1 MKSFS
6 ILINLEVVR
15 GVRRKCVSLRRL
27 LRIIIFLFWGFTGD
41 IFTWSNKHKS
51 DTFTKERL
59 DRAVANSNWVE
70 MFDLVTVE
78 PLVTKM
84 L

>member
-1 MKSFS
+1 MCKFKQT
-6 ILINLEVVR
+6 IEDYNL
-15 GVRRKCVSLRRL
+15 SDL
-27 LRIIIFLFWGFTGD
+27 GFIGD
-41 IFTWSNKHKS
+41 IFTWSNKHEF

-59 DRAVANSNWVE
+59 DRVVVNSNWVE